1 MLFEFPFNLIG
12 KSTMAFSTGQSL
24 RVLKSWYTAGGPE
37 GGFRRSLAD
46 GLNQRVV
53 SSVAQARSLVEQAF
67 PYWRLSTN
75 TRQRFTAQ
83 HSTNTF
89 HSSFSSTRLSGKHS
103 CHFRHLLEANFY
115 AGNFRWI
122 VSREGVRGK
131 TLNVALKQ
139 PLGLRDSTSAI
150 LRSTRKYNW
159 ARVLDLVTCTR
170 CLSCYC
176 LLVDLLEC
184 LTFAR
189 VWWFKVYR
197 PSYFRRQQ

>member
-24 RVLKSWYTAGGPE
+24 RILKSWYTAGGPE

-83 HSTNTF
+83 HKHISLQLLINAVERQTF
-89 HSSFSSTRLSGKHS
+89 LPLSSFAGGKFLCRQLSMDRIPRG
-103 CHFRHLLEANFY
+103 CP
-115 AGNFRWI
+115 
-122 VSREGVRGK
+122 RENVD
-131 TLNVALKQ
+131 VALKQ

>member
-24 RVLKSWYTAGGPE
+24 RALKSWYTAGGTE

-83 HSTNTF
+83 HKHISLQLHQRGWAANILATF
-89 HSSFSSTRLSGKHS
+89 VICWRQIFMQATFDGS
-103 CHFRHLLEANFY
+103 Y
-115 AGNFRWI
+115 
-122 VSREGVRGK
+122 
-131 TLNVALKQ
+131 
-139 PLGLRDSTSAI
+139 P
-150 LRSTRKYNW
+150 
-159 ARVLDLVTCTR
+159 ARVSAGKRWMWPWSSHWDSETVPQRFWDLPENTTEQEF
-170 CLSCYC
+170 SI
-176 LLVDLLEC
+176 
-184 LTFAR
+184 
-189 VWWFKVYR
+189 
-197 PSYFRRQQ
+197 

>member
-12 KSTMAFSTGQSL
+12 KSTMTFSTGQSL

-83 HSTNTF
+83 HKHISLQLHQRGWAANILATF
-89 HSSFSSTRLSGKHS
+89 VICWRQIFMQATFDGSYPARVSAGK
-103 CHFRHLLEANFY
+103 
-115 AGNFRWI
+115 RW
-122 VSREGVRGK
+122 
-131 TLNVALKQ
+131 NVALKQ
-139 PLGLRDSTSAI
+139 PLGLGDSTSAI

>member
-46 GLNQRVV
+46 GLSQRVV
-53 SSVAQARSLVEQAF
+53 SSVAHARSLVEQAF

-83 HSTNTF
+83 HKYISLQLLINAVERQTF
-89 HSSFSSTRLSGKHS
+89 LPLSSFAGGKFLCRQLSMDRIPRG
-103 CHFRHLLEANFY
+103 CPRENVECGPEAATGTQRQY
-115 AGNFRWI
+115 L
-122 VSREGVRGK
+122 S
-131 TLNVALKQ
+131 
-139 PLGLRDSTSAI
+139 DSEI
-150 LRSTRKYNW
+150 YPRKYNW